1 MKEVLVY
8 IIAAVAG
15 ISILGYSVHML
26 IGGLVDPQ
34 TEQLVIVGACLLGV
48 VVIGVMAWD
57 VVRRRLRTPK

>member
-57 VVRRRLRTPK
+57 VVRRRLRAPK